1 MQSEENS
8 PVAVAKRRGAVA
20 IWFEMLFNVAIFT
33 LFMFQSEWITAG
45 GIFVLFPAL
54 ALASVVAT
62 YYIGKESQSN
72 EWEWKSAT
80 KFAMEITASAI
91 IVVSVGI
98 AILTSAGLI
107 AFSELIPPAMFVA
120 ALGVKVLYN
129 MGMFFYTWMERKV
142 VASQEEQQSLLVQVQ
157 ENAEIALAENN
168 DALARYTLSIII
180 PTTLA
185 LGAGFALLGGNLGL
199 AFLGMIGGGI
209 GILYVGYKIANNYFG
224 GSPDKTVLTSSIN
237 DETPAPSSPNFSDRS
252 LSSAKSLNT
261 ILYPK
266 SDDEQSEDEDTSVL
280 VEGSNLS
287 PPPPSPKT
295 PYMNARSKFFPDTV
309 VVKDKTDEE
318 TVTGT
323 VQEESSFSINPS

>member
-1 MQSEENS
+1 MMKSEENS

-45 GIFVLFPAL
+45 GIGIFVLFPAL

-98 AILTSAGLI
+98 AILTAAGLI

-129 MGMFFYTWMERKV
+129 TGMFFYTWMERKV
-142 VASQEEQQSLLVQVQ
+142 VTSQEERQSLLVSVQ
-157 ENAEIALAENN
+157 ERAESSLAKNN
-168 DALARYTLSIII
+168 DALAGYTLSIII

-209 GILYVGYKIANNYFG
+209 GILYVGYRIANNYSG
-224 GSPDKTVLTSSIN
+224 GSPDQTVLTSSIN
-237 DETPAPSSPNFSDRS
+237 DETPTPSSPNFSDRS

-261 ILYPK
+261 IVYSN
-266 SDDEQSEDEDTSVL
+266 SDHEQSNDEETSVG

-287 PPPPSPKT
+287 PPPPTPDINRFFRQPVVGRGKT
-295 PYMNARSKFFPDTV
+295 NT
-309 VVKDKTDEE
+309 E
-318 TVTGT
+318 TVQ
-323 VQEESSFSINPS
+323 VESSFSINPS